1 MLGWLQALF
10 LDSKARE
17 SLSRAKD
24 SARAR
29 PAAAP
34 AAKAPVR
41 PAPIAAKAVPSRPS
55 SAPAK
60 AQPAGAADGDRAALL
75 REAAEIHR
83 AKRKILDALSDE
95 DRAKLVSMA
104 ILTFLNQGAEPP
116 PDPKT
121 RK

>member
-1 MLGWLQALF
+1 MFGWLQALF

-17 SLSRAKD
+17 KLSRAKESGRAPG
-24 SARAR
+24 SAAQKSSRSSPPVAKTR
-29 PAAAP
+29 PAVAA
-34 AAKAPVR
+34 
-41 PAPIAAKAVPSRPS
+41 
-55 SAPAK
+55 
-60 AQPAGAADGDRAALL
+60 AADRVKLL

-104 ILTFLNQGAEPP
+104 ILTFMNQGTEPP

>member
-17 SLSRAKD
+17 SLSRAKAA
-24 SARAR
+24 ARV
-29 PAAAP
+29 PAPAAP

-41 PAPIAAKAVPSRPS
+41 AGKPAAKAVSRPS
-55 SAPAK
+55 APPAAATQSA
-60 AQPAGAADGDRAALL
+60 DRATLL
-75 REAAEIHR
+75 REAAAIHR

-95 DRAKLVSMA
+95 DRAKLLSMA
-104 ILTFLNQGAEPP
+104 ILTFLNQGTEPP

>member
-1 MLGWLQALF
+1 MFGWLQALF
-10 LDSKARE
+10 QGGTPRE
-17 SLSRAKD
+17 TPSR
-24 SARAR
+24 
-29 PAAAP
+29 
-34 AAKAPVR
+34 AKAPVR
-41 PAPIAAKAVPSRPS
+41 AGAPAAKMAVRPS
-55 SAPAK
+55 SSATK
-60 AQPAGAADGDRAALL
+60 TQPAVAAAADRVKLL

-104 ILTFLNQGAEPP
+104 ILTFLNQGTEPP

>member
-10 LDSKARE
+10 LDGKARE
-17 SLSRAKD
+17 SLSRAKAA
-24 SARAR
+24 SRAGIPATR
-29 PAAAP
+29 PAVAA
-34 AAKAPVR
+34 
-41 PAPIAAKAVPSRPS
+41 
-55 SAPAK
+55 SA
-60 AQPAGAADGDRAALL
+60 DRVKLL